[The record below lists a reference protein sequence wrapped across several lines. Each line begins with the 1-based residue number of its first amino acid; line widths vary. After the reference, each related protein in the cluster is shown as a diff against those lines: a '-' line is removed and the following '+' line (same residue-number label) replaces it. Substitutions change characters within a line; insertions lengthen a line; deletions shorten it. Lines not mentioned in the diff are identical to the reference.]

1 MFLNKKNIPLNP
13 PLFQG
18 NETIT
23 DFKKKAELFK
33 PFFVKQC
40 SLTYTSSE
48 LLLNLHFTT

>member
-33 PFFVKQC
+33 PFFVKQ
-40 SLTYTSSE
+40 SSQPSFHNLKAFRYPK
-48 LLLNLHFTT
+48 LL